1 MEYKD
6 LGLRCLN
13 RLKAILEGR
22 LEQLQQVAADRLDG
36 EERDRL
42 KLAGTLNEVK
52 QQLGLVKGAIARL
65 EKE

>member
-1 MEYKD
+1 
-6 LGLRCLN
+6 
-13 RLKAILEGR
+13 
-22 LEQLQQVAADRLDG
+22 VAADRLDG

-42 KLAGTLNEVK
+42 KLAGAISEVK